1 MSQPRAIGLAACL
14 LATTSAQGVETRT
27 MDVTREGNTFRARAV
42 FLLDA
47 PVAAVYAVITDFS
60 ALDRI
65 SPHILE
71 SRRLDEGGPGT
82 LVRVVTR
89 SCLAFFCRDVTT
101 VERLHEQPPHTIES
115 DILPERSDLASGHTR
130 WHLSRAQDQTQ
141 LAWTT
146 EFVPGFWVPPML
158 GTAAVRRALSRQL
171 ADGAAGI
178 NRLANE
184 RADGPE

>member
-1 MSQPRAIGLAACL
+1 MSRSRAIGLAACL

-27 MDVTREGNTFRARAV
+27 IDVAREGDTFRARAV

-47 PVAAVYAVITDFS
+47 PVAAVYAVITDFA

-71 SRRLDEGGPGT
+71 SRCLDDGGPGT

-115 DILPERSDLASGHTR
+115 DVLPERSDLASGHTR
-130 WHLSRAQDQTQ
+130 WHLSRVQDQTQ

-146 EFVPGFWVPPML
+146 EFVPGFWVPPLL

>member
-1 MSQPRAIGLAACL
+1 MSRPRAIGLAACL
-14 LATTSAQGVETRT
+14 LATTSAQGVDTQT
-27 MDVTREGNTFRARAV
+27 MDVTREGDTFRAKAV
-42 FLLDA
+42 FRLDA
-47 PVAAVYAVITDFS
+47 PVAAVYAVITDFG

-71 SRRLDEGGPGT
+71 SRRLAGDGSET

-101 VERLHEQPPHTIES
+101 VERLREQPPNTIRAE
-115 DILPERSDLASGHTR
+115 IVPERSDLASGQTR
-130 WHLSRAQDQTQ
+130 WHLSRERDATR
-141 LAWTT
+141 LEWTT
-146 EFVPGFWVPPML
+146 QFVPGFWVPPLL
-158 GTAAVRRALSRQL
+158 GTAAVRRALSQQL

-184 RADGPE
+184 RAAGPE